1 MWAQKQCLLFLS
13 YENTWATG
21 ILNELIY
28 RQLLVNHRCTLSSF
42 LLPKVGFIL
51 NTKKPI
57 MHPNYIKQVLKSG
70 HGLDADTSIMHE

>member
-13 YENTWATG
+13 YENTWAIG
-21 ILNELIY
+21 
-28 RQLLVNHRCTLSSF
+28 
-42 LLPKVGFIL
+42 IL

-70 HGLDADTSIMHE
+70 HALDADTSIMHE